1 MNDFFEDV
9 EFVDVKIIIKI
20 IFNNLEKFELDKKG
34 FCVFV
39 FDGVVVMIGVK
50 LGVVIVLKKKNF

>member
-1 MNDFFEDV
+1 MNDFFEDL

-34 FCVFV
+34 FVFV

-50 LGVVIVLKKKNF
+50 LGVVILLKKENF

>member
-1 MNDFFEDV
+1 MNDFFEDL

-34 FCVFV
+34 FVYLFL
-39 FDGVVVMIGVK
+39 M
-50 LGVVIVLKKKNF
+50 VLL